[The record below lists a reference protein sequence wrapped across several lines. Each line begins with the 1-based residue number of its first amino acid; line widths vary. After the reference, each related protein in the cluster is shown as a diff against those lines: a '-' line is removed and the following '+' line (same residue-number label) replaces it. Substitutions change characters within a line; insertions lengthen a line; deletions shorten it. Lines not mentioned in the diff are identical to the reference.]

1 MNLDKYQ
8 NLESYSDIYIFYP
21 IADFL
26 IPFFHDFLKLT
37 PNMITTI
44 GFILRLTASYMILYK
59 KYEIGALLYMSGYMF
74 DSMDG
79 RMARKYKESSLFG
92 EAWDSVADTIST
104 IIVIIALVLS
114 VKGKVKTN
122 QVILLIVFIILMNI
136 WSYTQESWAILNK
149 TGQYN
154 MVNYKTDK
162 FKDEQGL
169 IPWLYININKGAMNI
184 DSIFNMIGGFEKNKE
199 FLLGIMPLI
208 GCGNLMILFCY
219 IIISFKK

>member
-8 NLESYSDIYIFYP
+8 NLESYSDIYVFYP
-21 IADFL
+21 IADFF
-26 IPFFHDFLKLT
+26 IPLLHDFLKLT

-44 GFILRLTASYMILYK
+44 GFILRLIAAYMIVCK

-114 VKGKVKTN
+114 VKGKVKTI
-122 QVILLIVFIILMNI
+122 QVILLVAFIILINI
-136 WSYTQESWAILNK
+136 WSYTQESWSILNK

-154 MVNYKTDK
+154 IVNYKNYR
-162 FKDEQGL
+162 FKDERGFIQ
-169 IPWLYININKGAMNI
+169 WLYIQINKGAMNI
-184 DSIFNMIGGFEKNKE
+184 DFIFNMIGGFEKNKK

-208 GCGNLMILFCY
+208 GCGNLMIFFCY